1 VQVVVSLVL
10 VVAIFYEAV
19 LITTHSAAGGDRDQ
33 VTAAVL
39 VYRRALAGRQPACA
53 SAIP

>member
-39 VYRRALAGRQPACA
+39 VCRRALAGRQPACA